1 MGTIFNIQRF
11 CINDG
16 PGIRTTVFI
25 KGCPL
30 NCLWCHNPE
39 SKSTRPELFYDRKK
53 CVGCGKCIAACPN
66 GCHTITENGHIL
78 DRNNCNKCFACAE
91 VCFAEA
97 LEKTGYEISPE
108 EAIDEVLKD
117 AAFYENSGGGLTVSG
132 GEPMAQFDFT
142 YQLLK
147 KAKEKGLHVC
157 METCGFASSEN
168 YRKIAP
174 LVDIFLFDYK
184 ITDKDEHKK
193 YTGVSNEKILE
204 NLKILDSLGAKTV
217 LRCPIIP
224 TVNDKKEHLLGIAK
238 TANRLQNILGIE
250 IEPYHPLGSG
260 KSDMLGKDYPL
271 GDLDFA
277 DEKDV
282 EKWIKT
288 ISDNTKISVKK
299 A

>member
-30 NCLWCHNPE
+30 SCLWCHNPE
-39 SKSTRPELFYDRKK
+39 SKSTKAELFYDEKK
-53 CVGCGKCIAACPN
+53 CVGCGKCIAACKN
-66 GCHTITENGHIL
+66 ECHTIGENGHIF
-78 DRNNCNKCFACAE
+78 DRNNCNKCFACSE

-97 LEKTGYEISPE
+97 LEKTGYEITPE
-108 EAIDEVLKD
+108 AALEEVLKD
-117 AAFYENSGGGLTVSG
+117 SAFYENSGGGLTVSG

-142 YQLLK
+142 YALLK
-147 KAKEKGLHVC
+147 MAKEKGLHIC
-157 METCGFASSEN
+157 METCGFANSES
-168 YRKIAP
+168 YKKIAP
-174 LVDIFLFDYK
+174 FVDIFLFDYK
-184 ITDKDEHKK
+184 ITNKDDHKK

-204 NLKILDSLGAKTV
+204 NLKMLDLLGAKTV

-224 TVNDKKEHLLGIAK
+224 TVNDNEEHLLGIAK
-238 TANRLQNILGIE
+238 TANELTNILGIE

-260 KSDMLGKDYPL
+260 KSKMLGIDYPL
-271 GDLDFA
+271 SELNFA
-277 DEKDV
+277 DEKEV
-282 EKWIKT
+282 EGWIKL
-288 ISDNTKISVKK
+288 IFENTKTNVKK